1 MVKGVSLG
9 LDWSLGF
16 LHHYHHDFYDIRYP
30 AETGCFGT
38 TLGGL
43 GMRIG
48 GYGVFGGNDRWS
60 LVFLLTLAFGRNGVN
75 SRQ

>member
-30 AETGCFGT
+30 AETVCFGT
-38 TLGGL
+38 ILGDWAWEL
-43 GMRIG
+43 GVRR
-48 GYGVFGGNDRWS
+48 FWKE
-60 LVFLLTLAFGRNGVN
+60 
-75 SRQ
+75 

>member
-1 MVKGVSLG
+1 MVKGVCLGLG

-38 TLGGL
+38 ILGGL
-43 GMRIG
+43 GMGIADMAFLEDRPV
-48 GYGVFGGNDRWS
+48 VFGLSSD
-60 LVFLLTLAFGRNGVN
+60 
-75 SRQ
+75 SRFWEKWCK